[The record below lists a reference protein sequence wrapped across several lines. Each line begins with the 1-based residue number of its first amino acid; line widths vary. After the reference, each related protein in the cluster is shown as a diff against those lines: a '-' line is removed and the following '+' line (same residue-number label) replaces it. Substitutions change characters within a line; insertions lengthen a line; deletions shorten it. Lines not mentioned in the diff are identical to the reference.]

1 MLKRTESII
10 LGLALL
16 LPASILAQP
25 VDTMFVRQFNASGNS
40 ADYLTDM
47 AVAPNGNVYLTGIG
61 HSAAN
66 TDQYWT
72 VACDRWGNKL
82 WDAYYG
88 GASTY
93 SDSASAIA
101 LDSRGDVYI
110 TGITYDANDSGSMTT
125 VKYRNDSTQLW
136 ASSLHFPGDV
146 DDGGVDIVAKDSTA
160 LYACGWRHTS
170 GLEVDYLVVKYNLL
184 TGDTLWTRD
193 YSRPGEVD
201 EDMPVAIALDH
212 NGNVIVTGYSYS
224 TSTDYDY
231 CTMKYDANGTL
242 VWQRF
247 YDYPTSDGEDRA
259 AALAVDAS
267 NAVVVT
273 GWSYSDNTDYDLTT
287 VRYGTNGDT
296 TFRVRYNRV
305 PANDEDYGYAVV
317 TDPFNNAYVA
327 GFSYDTGSDYD
338 YTMLKYNSTGTQQWL
353 QRYDHSNCDD
363 EAYALALDAA
373 LNVFVTGFTVD
384 PANDDDILTVK
395 LNGTTGAVYWA
406 HYYDD
411 PGHNADDPERIICG
425 ANGLILVGAQ
435 VPGDTSDVDYALLRL
450 YEQTHDCGP
459 VAITAPVDTVF
470 TTDTLTPEI
479 VLHNYGAYAET
490 VLVRV
495 TIAPGYQDTLRH
507 FIDVGNYDT
516 LSFASL
522 VESLVGVYPVQCT
535 SLLAGDVNPLNN
547 TVSDSFIVTVLTGIS
562 QDPRNIVVIKPYLQ
576 VAPNPAVNRASIRY
590 AVPDPERLNLEV
602 FDAGGRLVR
611 NLAAGSNRR
620 FGAVDLDLKGL
631 AAGIYVVKL
640 DTPRERFTRKLV
652 IER

>member
-1 MLKRTESII
+1 LKRTESIL

-16 LPASILAQP
+16 LPAIIPAQP

-61 HSAAN
+61 ATAAGS
-66 TDQYWT
+66 DDYWT

-88 GASTY
+88 GVSNQ
-93 SDSASAIA
+93 SDSAAAIA
-101 LDSRGDVYI
+101 LDSRGDVYV
-110 TGITYDANDSGSMTT
+110 TGITYDANDSGNMTT
-125 VKYRNDSTQLW
+125 VKYRNDSTRLW
-136 ASSLHFPGDV
+136 VSNLHFPGDV

-160 LYACGWRHTS
+160 LYACGWRHS
-170 GLEVDYLVVKYNLL
+170 VGLDVDYLVVKYNPQ
-184 TGDTLWTRD
+184 TGDTLWTRS
-193 YSRPGEVD
+193 YTRPGEED

-231 CTMKYDANGTL
+231 CTMKYGSDGAL
-242 VWQRF
+242 LWRRF
-247 YDYPTSDGEDRA
+247 YDFPSSHGEDRA
-259 AALAVDAS
+259 AALAVDAA

-273 GWSYSDNTDYDLTT
+273 GYSYSDNTDYDVAT
-287 VRYGTNGDT
+287 VRYGTSGDT
-296 TFRVRYNRV
+296 TYRLRYNRV
-305 PANDEDYGYAVV
+305 PANSEDYGLAVV

-338 YTMLKYNSTGTQQWL
+338 YTMLKYNSSGTQLWL

-363 EAYALALDAA
+363 EAYAMALDPA

-384 PANDDDILTVK
+384 PANDDDIITIK
-395 LNGTTGAVYWA
+395 LNGTTGALVWD
-406 HYYDD
+406 HTYDD
-411 PGHNADDPERIICG
+411 PLHNADDPVRIVCG
-425 ANGLILVGAQ
+425 ANGLILLGAQ
-435 VPGDTSDVDYALLRL
+435 VPGDTTDTDYALLRL

-459 VAITAPVDTVF
+459 VAITAPADTVF
-470 TTDTLTPEI
+470 TTDTLTPKV
-479 VLHNYGAYAET
+479 VLYNYGMYAET

-495 TIAPGYQDTLRH
+495 TIAPGYQDTVRH
-507 FIDVGNYDT
+507 FIDVGDYDT

-522 VESLVGVYPVQCT
+522 VESLVGVYPVRCT
-535 SLLAGDVNPLNN
+535 SMLATDVDPLNN
-547 TVSDSFIVTVLTGIS
+547 VISDSFIVTTLVGIR
-562 QDPRNIVVIKPYLQ
+562 QDLRNIVVIKPYLQ
-576 VAPNPAVNRASIRY
+576 IAPNPAVNRACIRY
-590 AVPDPERLNLEV
+590 AVPDPERLNLKV
-602 FDAGGRLVR
+602 YDAGGRLVR

-620 FGAVDLDLKGL
+620 FGALDLDLKGL

-640 DTPRERFTRKLV
+640 DTPREKFTRKLIV
-652 IER
+652 ER